1 MKRLIA
7 VCLLIL
13 IEVSSAAQ
21 SEDKTTIA
29 LGGPRKV
36 VAEIA
41 QDGDDLIVEI
51 RMLSVRTFDNATN
64 LCLSREKSRQ
74 YAQAALAKFLLPDAK
89 GRVTFTLS
97 GATVEKATLE
107 GKHYR
112 LTMRVPRNGVAQKE
126 VAEKPAKTSNDVTAV
141 FVEEPATTQPLVKR
155 PAKINLF
162 EVKGD
167 YAETERLLFESFKT
181 VIPTLPDEPI
191 EDQRKLFYS
200 AIADLE
206 EQADQSFDVL
216 IAEMRKNKLLLTI
229 EANDLVKQVERD
241 RAELMDLLKNAVEA
255 ATPPPS
261 NK

>member
-1 MKRLIA
+1 MKHLIA
-7 VCLLIL
+7 SCLLVL
-13 IEVSSAAQ
+13 IGVPSAVQ
-21 SEDKTTIA
+21 SDDKTTVT

-64 LCLSREKSRQ
+64 LRLNREKSRQ
-74 YAQAALAKFLLPDAK
+74 YAQAALVKHLFPDAK

-97 GATVEKATLE
+97 GSTVEKATLE

-126 VAEKPAKTSNDVTAV
+126 IVEKPAKTSNDVATAS
-141 FVEEPATTQPLVKR
+141 VEEPVTNQTTAKHPT
-155 PAKINLF
+155 KINLF

-167 YAETERLLFESFKT
+167 YAETGRCLAETFKLA
-181 VIPTLPDEPI
+181 IPTLPQKAND
-191 EDQRKLFYS
+191 DQRQTFYI

-206 EQADQSFDVL
+206 KQADKSFDVL
-216 IAEMRKNKLLLTI
+216 VAEMRKNKLLLAI
-229 EANDLVKQVERD
+229 EADELAQQVEQD
-241 RAELMDLLKNAVEA
+241 RSELMDLLKKSVEEA
-255 ATPPPS
+255 APSPS

>member
-7 VCLLIL
+7 GCLLIL
-13 IEVSSAAQ
+13 IGVPSAAQ
-21 SEDKTTIA
+21 SEDKTTVA

-64 LCLSREKSRQ
+64 LRLNREKSRQ
-74 YAQAALAKFLLPDAK
+74 YAQAALAKFLFPDAK

-97 GATVEKATLE
+97 GATVEKATLD

-126 VAEKPAKTSNDVTAV
+126 VVEKPAKTSNDVV
-141 FVEEPATTQPLVKR
+141 SVPVEEPVSSQPTVKR

-167 YAETERLLFESFKT
+167 YTETERLLFESFKT
-181 VIPTLPDEPI
+181 AIPTLPERPI
-191 EDQRKLFYS
+191 EDQRKSFYR

-216 IAEMRKNKLLLTI
+216 VAEMRRNKLLLSI
-229 EANDLVKQVERD
+229 EAEELAQQVERD
-241 RAELMDLLKNAVEA
+241 RAELMGLLKKSVDA
-255 ATPPPS
+255 AAPSPS